1 MINKAK
7 RQKMST
13 VYLEDL
19 PDEILLKIFQHLSTK
34 EIVYCAQMSKR
45 IRKISH
51 DESLWQKINLYQRK
65 VRVEFVEQILSNGCK
80 YLSLNCAELLGDI
93 KVQSRF
99 EFSGWAFKLSY
110 VVLMYTSVCRFK
122 SQPY

>member
-1 MINKAK
+1 MIDKAK
-7 RQKMST
+7 RQKMSS

-19 PDEILLKIFQHLSTK
+19 PDEILLKICRHLSMK

-45 IRKISH
+45 IRKISN

-93 KVQSRF
+93 KVRVQSRF
-99 EFSGWAFKLSY
+99 EFSDWAFKL
-110 VVLMYTSVCRFK
+110 R
-122 SQPY
+122 

>member
-1 MINKAK
+1 MIDKAK
-7 RQKMST
+7 RQKIST
-13 VYLEDL
+13 FYLEDL
-19 PDEILLKIFQHLSTK
+19 PDEILLKICRHLSMK

-80 YLSLNCAELLGDI
+80 YLSLNCAELFGNI
-93 KVQSRF
+93 KVRVRSRY
-99 EFSGWAFKLSY
+99 EFH
-110 VVLMYTSVCRFK
+110 VLHLN
-122 SQPY
+122 

>member
-1 MINKAK
+1 MIDNAK

-13 VYLEDL
+13 VYLDDL
-19 PDEILLKIFQHLSTK
+19 PDEILLKIFQHLNMK

-45 IRKISH
+45 IRTISH

-99 EFSGWAFKLSY
+99 EFSGWAFKL
-110 VVLMYTSVCRFK
+110 LCDIIK
-122 SQPY
+122 G

>member
-1 MINKAK
+1 MIDSAK
-7 RQKMST
+7 RQRLST
-13 VYLEDL
+13 FYLEDL
-19 PDEILLKIFQHLSTK
+19 PDEILLKIFQYLNMK

-65 VRVEFVEQILSNGCK
+65 VKVEFVEQILSNGCK

-99 EFSGWAFKLSY
+99 EF
-110 VVLMYTSVCRFK
+110 
-122 SQPY
+122 

>member
-1 MINKAK
+1 MIDKTK

-13 VYLEDL
+13 FHLEDL
-19 PDEILLKIFQHLSTK
+19 PDEILLKICHHLNVK

-80 YLSLNCAELLGDI
+80 YLSLNCAELLGNI
-93 KVQSRF
+93 KVRVRSRY
-99 EFSGWAFKLSY
+99 EFL
-110 VVLMYTSVCRFK
+110 VLHLN
-122 SQPY
+122 